1 MNVSVCPFYIPS
13 LALLRFP
20 RPRCMPLGYGLC
32 LLLSSKNCFYQEK
45 FILHKELRGKF
56 ISIMIFNECW
66 QFTTFPLCRDEE
78 EAGLNHGCSGRHRGW
93 HALSS
98 LEWVCSSYSEHFLPP
113 LKTSSLRCIKLDMCV
128 SRVNYKRELT
138 FLLVLLFF
146 HFPRFLQLSYKS
158 MTYDFWLNPIAIWSL
173 SLPLILFLFSPV
185 PSHQNA
191 VTKYIFLSLCW
202 TAATTSSALRSCP
215 AP

>member
-1 MNVSVCPFYIPS
+1 MSSIVIEELF
-13 LALLRFP
+13 
-20 RPRCMPLGYGLC
+20 
-32 LLLSSKNCFYQEK
+32 LSGKIHST
-45 FILHKELRGKF
+45 KELRGKF

-66 QFTTFPLCRDEE
+66 QFTTFPLGRDEE

-128 SRVNYKRELT
+128 SRVNYKSELI

-146 HFPRFLQLSYKS
+146 HFPGFLQLSYKS